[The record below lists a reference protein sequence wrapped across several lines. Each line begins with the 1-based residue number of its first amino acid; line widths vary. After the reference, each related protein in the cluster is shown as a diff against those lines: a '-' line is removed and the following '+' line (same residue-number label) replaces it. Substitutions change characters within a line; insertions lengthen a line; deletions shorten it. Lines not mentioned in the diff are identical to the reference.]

1 MGATSI
7 KRLPVLHIQSVLLVL
22 GCMVI
27 VGSVAEQEA
36 PEDRTK
42 EYALKASWLTK
53 FIKYVEWPSAD
64 HDEPIVIGI
73 LGSDPFGKLFAP
85 VEGKPFLGRTLVIQR
100 LGPYQPGMTF
110 PKCQLLFIAESE
122 QTHIEHILDDFSRRP
137 VLTVSE
143 FRGFADAGGVINFL
157 PIRRDH
163 IRYEV
168 NQGQAEA
175 VGLRVTSPLLRYAD
189 RVIAERQGPRRLP

>member
-1 MGATSI
+1 MGATSNQ
-7 KRLPVLHIQSVLLVL
+7 RLPVPNIQFVLLVL

-27 VGSVAEQEA
+27 VGFVKKQDATEE
-36 PEDRTK
+36 RTK

-64 HDEPIVIGI
+64 NGEPIVIGI
-73 LGSDPFGKLFAP
+73 LGNDPFGKLFAP
-85 VEGKPFLGRTLVIQR
+85 VEGKSFLGRTLVIHR
-100 LGPYQPGMTF
+100 FGPYQPGMAF

-122 QTHIEHILDDFSRRP
+122 QAHIESILGEFSRRP

-143 FRGFADAGGVINFL
+143 FRGFADVGGVINFL

-189 RVIAERQGPRRLP
+189 RVIADRQGPRRLP

>member
-1 MGATSI
+1 MGATSTN
-7 KRLPVLHIQSVLLVL
+7 RLPRSHHTTVLLAL
-22 GCMVI
+22 GCLTLFAFV
-27 VGSVAEQEA
+27 SEQEA

-53 FIKYVEWPSAD
+53 FIKYVEWPAAGSE
-64 HDEPIVIGI
+64 EPIVIGI
-73 LGSDPFGKLFAP
+73 LGTDPFGRLFEP

-100 LGPYQPGMTF
+100 FGPYQPGMSLA
-110 PKCQLLFIAESE
+110 KCQLLFIAESE
-122 QTHIEHILDDFSRRP
+122 QAHLDHILVELHQRP

-175 VGLRVTSPLLRYAD
+175 IGLRVTSPLLRYAD
-189 RVIAERQGPRRLP
+189 RIIAESQTQRRAP